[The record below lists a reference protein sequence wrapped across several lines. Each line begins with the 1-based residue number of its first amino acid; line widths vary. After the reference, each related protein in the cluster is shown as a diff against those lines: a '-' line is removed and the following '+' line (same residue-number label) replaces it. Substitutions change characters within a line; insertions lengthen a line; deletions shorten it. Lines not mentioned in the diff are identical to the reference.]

1 MKSLKKREKNNENHF
16 AMAKTALFSSMLS
29 LFCCLFSGVSRTT
42 VCMHGWGV
50 RFSNILFMQHSYII
64 AFIYPNNVD
73 EKSTVNCRSF
83 NELLSAKA
91 CPQTNRI
98 ITGVFYFDVL
108 KIFKKNNIFY

>member
-1 MKSLKKREKNNENHF
+1 
-16 AMAKTALFSSMLS
+16 MAKTALFSSMLS